1 MPMIKIE
8 NAYKSF
14 PNIVALDDVSCE
26 VSKNEIVCIIGPSG
40 SGKSTLLRCING
52 LEIMD
57 SGSIFINQEKINFKN
72 ETQLNAIRAKMGFV
86 FQQFNLFPHLSAM
99 ENICL
104 GPVEVLG
111 KSRDEA
117 ESQGEELL
125 KRVGLY
131 DKVDAYPNQLSG
143 GQKQRLAIV
152 RALNMDPEALLF
164 DEPTSA
170 LDPEMVK
177 EVLDVIRELAHKKL
191 TMIIVT
197 HEMNFAKEV
206 ASRVIF
212 MDYGKIIEDGTP
224 KQIFQNPQSPR
235 LQDFLEKV
243 L

>member
-1 MPMIKIE
+1 MIRIE
-8 NAYKSF
+8 NAYKRY
-14 PNIVALDDVSCE
+14 PDIIALDDVSCE
-26 VSKNEIVCIIGPSG
+26 IAMNEVVCIIGPSG

-52 LEIMD
+52 LEVID
-57 SGSIFINQEKINFKN
+57 KGSIYIDQELVDYRN
-72 ETQLNAIRAKMGFV
+72 EQQLNAIRTKMGFV

-99 ENICL
+99 ANICL
-104 GPVEVLG
+104 GPIEVLG
-111 KSRDEA
+111 KSKEEA

-131 DKVDAYPNQLSG
+131 DKKDAFPNQLSG

-152 RALNMDPEALLF
+152 RALNMDPEAILF

-177 EVLDVIRELAHKKL
+177 EVLDVIRELAKKKL
-191 TMIIVT
+191 TMVIVT

-212 MDYGKIIEDGTP
+212 MDYGKIIEDGNP
-224 KQIFQNPQSPR
+224 QQLFNNPQSPR